1 MSLVVVVV
9 NFQQIYLISGWIPF
23 FPSTVRPID
32 GTQIRNQAP
41 RVEEHGYVDRNFFSF
56 LCAGEII
63 DVFEKETFLLS
74 Q

>member
-1 MSLVVVVV
+1 MDPS
-9 NFQQIYLISGWIPF
+9 

-32 GTQIRNQAP
+32 RTQIRNQAP
-41 RVEEHGYVDRNFFSF
+41 RVEEHGYVDRKIFHF

-63 DVFEKETFLLS
+63 DVFEKETFVLS